1 VERLKERDLA
11 ATAPENEPIRVLI
24 ADDTPDIRLLLR
36 AALRMYPG
44 FEIVGEAIDG
54 DQAVKLTT
62 EYQPDAVLLDL
73 AMPVKDGLQAIPEII
88 AASPET
94 KIVVLSGF
102 TATEMR
108 PEAFRLGAHAYLEK
122 GSSPD
127 RLVATLQRVCD
138 RSEQPLPP
146 PLIEADDGEPQDE
159 MLSYITHEL
168 SSPLAVI
175 RGFAE
180 ILSKDS
186 DRLTEKDAMESVN
199 AILRASKQM
208 QSLLDNFSD
217 ARRVDTDAVDLV
229 REEVDVGLLVEQTA
243 HDMRAV
249 LGSHP
254 VRVESPDDVTTKL
267 DPVRIRQVLTNLL
280 SNAAKF
286 SRGKEPIEI
295 TVDAT
300 PNFMRICVVDRGPG
314 IPLEARGRLFKKFSR
329 LQRSVGGMGLGL
341 YISRGIARAHGG
353 DLSFEAPSEGGS
365 RFILSL
371 PR

>member
-1 VERLKERDLA
+1 MPAGEDGS
-11 ATAPENEPIRVLI
+11 PIRVLI

-44 FEIVGEAIDG
+44 FDIVGEAVDG
-54 DQAVKLTT
+54 VEAVKLA
-62 EYQPDAVLLDL
+62 EEHQPDAILLDL
-73 AMPVKDGLQAIPEII
+73 AMPVKDGLQAIPEIRVG
-88 AASPET
+88 SPNT
-94 KIVVLSGF
+94 KIIVLSGF

-122 GSSPD
+122 GSPPD
-127 RLVATLQRVCD
+127 RLIGTLRRLTN
-138 RSEQPLPP
+138 RSGGTAAP
-146 PLIEADDGEPQDE
+146 PLIEVDEREPQNE

-180 ILSKDS
+180 ILSKEVH
-186 DRLTEKDAMESVN
+186 RLSEQDAVESVN
-199 AILRASKQM
+199 AILRGSKQM
-208 QSLLDNFSD
+208 QALLDNFSD

-229 REEVDVGLLVEQTA
+229 REDTDIGELVSQTA
-243 HDMRAV
+243 HDLRAV
-249 LGSHP
+249 LAPHAVHVDTPEG
-254 VRVESPDDVTTKL
+254 VTAKV
-267 DPVRIRQVLTNLL
+267 DGVRIRQILTNLL

-286 SRGKEPIEI
+286 SRGKEEIAIEI
-295 TVDAT
+295 DAT
-300 PNFMRICVVDRGPG
+300 PNFLRISVTDHGPG
-314 IPLEARGRLFKKFSR
+314 IPPEARGRLFKKFSR

-353 DLSFEAPSEGGS
+353 DLSYEAPEQGGS
-365 RFILSL
+365 RFVLSL

>member
-1 VERLKERDLA
+1 MPAQDNGA
-11 ATAPENEPIRVLI
+11 PIRVLI

-44 FEIVGEAIDG
+44 FDIVGEAIDG
-54 DQAVKLTT
+54 VEAVKLA
-62 EYQPDAVLLDL
+62 EEHQPDAVLLDL
-73 AMPVKDGLQAIPEII
+73 AMPVKDGLQAIPEIRVG
-88 AASPET
+88 SPDT
-94 KIVVLSGF
+94 KIIVLSGF

-122 GSSPD
+122 GSPPD
-127 RLVATLQRVCD
+127 RLIGTLKRLCN
-138 RSEQPLPP
+138 RAGGTAAPP
-146 PLIEADDGEPQDE
+146 TVDLDGGEPHDE

-180 ILSKDS
+180 ILSKEVH
-186 DRLTEKDAMESVN
+186 RLSEADAMESVN
-199 AILRASKQM
+199 AILRGSKQM
-208 QSLLDNFSD
+208 QALLDNFSD

-229 REEVDVGLLVEQTA
+229 REETDIGELVTQTA
-243 HDMRAV
+243 NDLRAV
-249 LGSHP
+249 LAPHAVHIDAPQG
-254 VRVESPDDVTTKL
+254 VTAKI
-267 DPVRIRQVLTNLL
+267 DGVRIRQILTNLL

-286 SRGKEPIEI
+286 SRGKEEI
-295 TVDAT
+295 AIDVDAT
-300 PNFMRICVVDRGPG
+300 PNFVRVSVTDHGPG
-314 IPLEARGRLFKKFSR
+314 IPPEARGRLFKKFSR

-353 DLSFEAPSEGGS
+353 DLSYEAPEQGGS
-365 RFILSL
+365 RFVLSL

>member
-1 VERLKERDLA
+1 MASDNG
-11 ATAPENEPIRVLI
+11 TPIRVLI

-44 FEIVGEAIDG
+44 FEIVAEAVDG
-54 DQAVKLTT
+54 AEAVKLTA
-62 EYQPDAVLLDL
+62 EHQPDAILLDL
-73 AMPVKDGLQAIPEII
+73 AMPVKDGLQAIPEILTI
-88 AASPET
+88 SPDT
-94 KIVVLSGF
+94 KILVLSGF

-122 GSSPD
+122 GSPPD
-127 RLVATLQRVCD
+127 RLITTLRKLCD
-138 RSEQPLPP
+138 RSEAFTEP
-146 PLIEADDGEPQDE
+146 PLIETDDTEPPDE

-180 ILSKDS
+180 ILSKDVG
-186 DRLTEKDAMESVN
+186 RLSEQDAVESVN
-199 AILRASKQM
+199 AILRGSKQM
-208 QSLLDNFSD
+208 QALLDNFSD

-229 REEVDVGLLVEQTA
+229 REEVDVGELVTQTSQ
-243 HDMRAV
+243 DMRAV
-249 LGSHP
+249 LAPHE
-254 VRVESPDDVTTKL
+254 VRIDALPGLTAKL
-267 DPVRIRQVLTNLL
+267 DPVRIRQILTNLL

-286 SRGKEPIEI
+286 SRGKEEVLIA
-295 TVDAT
+295 VDAT
-300 PNFMRICVVDRGPG
+300 PNFFRICVTDSGPG
-314 IPLEARGRLFKKFSR
+314 VPPEGRARLFKKFSR

-353 DLSFEAPSEGGS
+353 DLSFEEPEEGGS
-365 RFILSL
+365 TFVLSL

>member
-1 VERLKERDLA
+1 MQAKDG
-11 ATAPENEPIRVLI
+11 TEPIRVLI

-44 FEIVGEAIDG
+44 FEIVGEAADG
-54 DQAVKLTT
+54 AEAVKLAQ
-62 EYQPDAVLLDL
+62 EHQPDVILLDL
-73 AMPVKDGLQAIPEII
+73 AMPVKDGLQAIPEIREE
-88 AASPET
+88 SPDT
-94 KIVVLSGF
+94 KILVLSGF

-122 GSSPD
+122 GSPPD
-127 RLVATLQRVCD
+127 RLIATLRRLCD
-138 RSEQPLPP
+138 RTGGGAQLPVIDPDDAEP
-146 PLIEADDGEPQDE
+146 PDE

-180 ILSKDS
+180 ILSKDAH
-186 DRLTEKDAMESVN
+186 RLSEHDALESVN
-199 AILRASKQM
+199 AILRGSKQM
-208 QSLLDNFSD
+208 QALLDNFSD

-229 REEVDVGLLVEQTA
+229 REEVDVRELITQTA

-249 LGSHP
+249 LAPH
-254 VRVESPDDVTTKL
+254 VVAVDVPDGLIAKL
-267 DPVRIRQVLTNLL
+267 DPVRIRQILTNLM

-286 SRGKEPIEI
+286 SRGTEEVQIS
-295 TVDAT
+295 VDAT
-300 PNFMRICVVDRGPG
+300 PNFFRICVTDRGPG
-314 IPLEARGRLFKKFSR
+314 IPAEARGRLFKKFSR

-353 DLSFEAPSEGGS
+353 DLSFEAPEQGGS
-365 RFILSL
+365 RFVLSL